1 MKRAVSRWP
10 GRGLLRAL
18 RRDKR
23 GVTVL
28 EFAFVAPVLILILM
42 FLFDTAYY
50 LYARAILSGEV
61 QAAGRA
67 SALETATQANRDA
80 LDGVVEASVKRLVA
94 GGDFSFSP
102 LWGASRSS
110 PSTPARARQ

>member
-67 SALETATQANRDA
+67 
-80 LDGVVEASVKRLVA
+80 RLRSGITDV
-94 GGDFSFSP
+94 G
-102 LWGASRSS
+102 SS
-110 PSTPARARQ
+110 PPRPRYRRRPCGRAWSGLPRRLADPER